1 MDDRARLK
9 ELLLERSVKIG
20 DFTLASGARSS
31 YYVDARRTTMS
42 AEGQHLCG
50 RVAFE
55 LLLSAG
61 INATHVGGLTM
72 GADPLSYSIAHAS
85 FLAGSPMD
93 AFSVRKE
100 AKGHGTGQL
109 VEGGLPEGARVVVVE
124 DSMTTGNSALKAV
137 SAVEAHGCTVAAV
150 LTLVDREE
158 GGRETVEEAG
168 YPLLAVFT
176 ARELLASAE

>member
-1 MDDRARLK
+1 
-9 ELLLERSVKIG
+9 
-20 DFTLASGARSS
+20 
-31 YYVDARRTTMS
+31 
-42 AEGQHLCG
+42 
-50 RVAFE
+50 
-55 LLLSAG
+55 
-61 INATHVGGLTM
+61 M

-109 VEGGLPEGARVVVVE
+109 VEGGLPKGARVVVVE